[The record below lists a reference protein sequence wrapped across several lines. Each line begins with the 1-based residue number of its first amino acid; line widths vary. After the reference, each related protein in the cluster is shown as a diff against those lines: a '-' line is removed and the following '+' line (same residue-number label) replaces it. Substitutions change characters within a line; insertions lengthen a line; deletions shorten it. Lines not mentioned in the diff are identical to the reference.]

1 MKELEERQRSLHET
15 ELKRQQI
22 EKDLASREILARN
35 QYKIP
40 LKGEGGQEKYDQNM
54 GLQRRSFSHS
64 SPNIAKMMEDED
76 DTSPGMTSVMN

>member
-1 MKELEERQRSLHET
+1 MHET

-22 EKDLASREILARN
+22 EKDLASRENLARH

-76 DTSPGMTSVMN
+76 DADSGMLIRYN